1 MNDEEKNIIKEYLDY
16 IKKDKNI
23 KPFLLPVDYEGLG
36 LTDYPTIIQKPMDIS
51 TISKNLDNNIYKSID
66 EVKADIQLIW
76 DNCRKYNLDGS
87 AIFKSAN
94 NCEKT
99 TKKFFNKHNNKL
111 NNNINNN
118 KEINNNI
125 NENNN
130 NNNNDKNN
138 NANNPNHNIENI
150 NKNNN
155 TNNKEIPL
163 NEESTYHETQNSKNE
178 TEKLDKND
186 DTPNGLTGQE
196 KVNLSNRIKKLQ
208 NDGLASLV
216 RLVQKECP
224 ISIHENEDNI
234 EITLSQLDRKTFEN
248 INKLIDTFLK
258 VKETNA
264 ENLENKKNNINN
276 MTTPIS
282 NKI

>member
-1 MNDEEKNIIKEYLDY
+1 MNEDEKNIIKEYLDY

-23 KPFLLPVDYEGLG
+23 KPFLFPVDYEALG

-51 TISKNLDNNIYKSID
+51 TISNNLDNNIYKSID

-99 TKKFFNKHNNKL
+99 TKKFFNKHNKL
-111 NNNINNN
+111 NNNNNENINNN
-118 KEINNNI
+118 NNNENKNIINNNTEKKE
-125 NENNN
+125 NKNNN
-130 NNNNDKNN
+130 NNNNN
-138 NANNPNHNIENI
+138 
-150 NKNNN
+150 
-155 TNNKEIPL
+155 NNKEIPL

-178 TEKLDKND
+178 IEKIDKND

-224 ISIHENEDNI
+224 NSIHENEDNI

-276 MTTPIS
+276 INTNIS
-282 NKI
+282 NKN

>member
-1 MNDEEKNIIKEYLDY
+1 MFAI
-16 IKKDKNI
+16 
-23 KPFLLPVDYEGLG
+23 
-36 LTDYPTIIQKPMDIS
+36 
-51 TISKNLDNNIYKSID
+51 DNNIYKSID

-99 TKKFFNKHNNKL
+99 TKKFFNKHNKL
-111 NNNINNN
+111 NNNN
-118 KEINNNI
+118 

-130 NNNNDKNN
+130 NNNN
-138 NANNPNHNIENI
+138 
-150 NKNNN
+150 
-155 TNNKEIPL
+155 NNKEIPL

-178 TEKLDKND
+178 IEKIDKND

-224 ISIHENEDNI
+224 NSIHENEDNI

-276 MTTPIS
+276 INTNIS
-282 NKI
+282 NKN